1 MSPVGAVVKRQ
12 PDEYTLRERYRASQV
27 DAPMQQ
33 LKIEAPVE
41 YGSDRNGLVWGYRF
55 EPGKPAVPVTS
66 DQVAAELAATR
77 DTGTFYWLHFSL
89 ANAGTERWLRQ
100 FTTMPEAFY
109 SEFHTPSS
117 ATRVEQDD
125 EALVAV
131 INDVALD
138 LQNDIADVSPVTLG
152 VRPGLLISARR
163 KPLRSI
169 DRLREWVRSGLVC
182 RSPVA
187 LLTRLLEYQ
196 ALVLTEIVRKTNAQV
211 DAIEDNVF
219 TARTSGRNRAEL
231 SVLRRQLVRMQR
243 LLAPEPAA
251 MFRLLNRPPHWMHE
265 DDSQEVRHSA
275 EDFAAVVADCAT
287 LVERAKLIQE
297 ELTAM
302 VNEQTNRSL
311 FLLTVV
317 TVMLLPFNVVG
328 GLFGMNVEG
337 IPFAKDPSGFWI
349 VIFVVTVLT
358 VLVGRVLARRF
369 RR

>member
-1 MSPVGAVVKRQ
+1 MEHVKLE
-12 PDEYTLRERYRASQV
+12 P
-27 DAPMQQ
+27 
-33 LKIEAPVE
+33 PVE

-55 EPGKPAVPVTS
+55 RASKPAEPVTS
-66 DQVAAELAATR
+66 DQVAAELSTTR
-77 DTGTFYWLHFSL
+77 DDATFYWLHFSL

-100 FTTMPEAFY
+100 YAGLPEAFF

-125 EALVAV
+125 DALVAV

-138 LQNDIADVSPVTLG
+138 FQNDIVDVSPVTLG
-152 VRPGLLISARR
+152 VRPGLLVSARR

-169 DRLREWVRSGLVC
+169 DRLREWVRSGLAC

-187 LLTRLLEYQ
+187 LLTRLLENQ
-196 ALVLTEIVRKTNAQV
+196 AVVLTEIVRKANGHV

-219 TARTSGRNRAEL
+219 TSRTRGSNRAEL
-231 SVLRRQLVRMQR
+231 SALRRQLVRMQR

-251 MFRLLNRPPHWMHE
+251 LFRLLNRPPHWMRE
-265 DDSQEVRHSA
+265 DDIQQVRQSA

-337 IPFAKDPSGFWI
+337 IPFAKDPAGFWI
-349 VIFVVTVLT
+349 VILIVTVLT
-358 VLVGRVLARRF
+358 VLVGRVFARRF